1 MKGVMSVNKIVKAV
15 NIRKGVFETNSSSSH
30 SVTLRK
36 GGESDTRFFHVDD
49 ENRVVV
55 TPDEY
60 GWGYE
65 VLTEPDQKL
74 SYLVTMVMQRLSDNY
89 SVIDDELL
97 HEDEDFKK
105 IVECIT
111 TYTDYKD
118 VILSDPTY
126 KSGRFDFYIDH
137 QSYYGSLDEFLS
149 DWGVTMN
156 QLLFDTGVSIIIDN
170 DNK

>member
-1 MKGVMSVNKIVKAV
+1 MKGVMSVNKIVKAT
-15 NIRKGVFETNSSSSH
+15 NIRRGVFETNSSSSH

-74 SYLVTMVMQRLSDNY
+74 SYLVTMVMERLSNNY

-105 IVECIT
+105 IVECVT

-118 VILSDPTY
+118 VVLASPPY
-126 KSGRFDFYIDH
+126 CFYIDH

>member
-15 NIRKGVFETNSSSSH
+15 NIRRGVFETNSSSSH
-30 SVTLRK
+30 SVTLRN

-74 SYLVTMVMQRLSDNY
+74 SYLVTMVMERLSSDH

-105 IVECIT
+105 ILECIAA
-111 TYTDYKD
+111 YTDYKD
-118 VILSDPTY
+118 VVLVDPPY
-126 KSGRFDFYIDH
+126 CFYIDH
-137 QSYYGSLDEFLS
+137 QSYYDKLDEFLS

-170 DNK
+170 DNH

>member
-1 MKGVMSVNKIVKAV
+1 MKGVMSVSKIVKAV

-30 SVTLRK
+30 SITVKK

-55 TPDEY
+55 MPDEY
-60 GWGYE
+60 GWGYD

-74 SYLVTMVMQRLSDNY
+74 SYLVTMVMERLSRDY
-89 SVIDDELL
+89 SAIDDELL

-105 IVECIT
+105 IIECIT

-118 VILSDPTY
+118 VILSDGTY
-126 KSGRFDFYIDH
+126 KSGGFFYIDH